1 MKLCLEGPKNQLDQT
16 VYCQPAVMVS
26 SLAALERLKE
36 ERPLAIEN
44 CVATAGFSLGEIT
57 ALVFA
62 GAMPFDKGIIW
73 VLGCSEN
80 KSINESCY

>member
-1 MKLCLEGPKNQLDQT
+1 
-16 VYCQPAVMVS
+16 MVA

-36 ERPLAIEN
+36 ERPKAIEN

-62 GAMPFDKGIIW
+62 GSIPFDRGIWFHIKYQEKK
-73 VLGCSEN
+73 LNRLSFQLF
-80 KSINESCY
+80 I

>member
-1 MKLCLEGPKNQLDQT
+1 
-16 VYCQPAVMVS
+16 MVC

-36 ERPLAIEN
+36 ERPKAIDN

-62 GAMPFDKGIIW
+62 GAMPFDKGKPIT
-73 VLGCSEN
+73 SYTR
-80 KSINESCY
+80 KSKYYLPVRYFSSSSCTGTCRSNAIG